1 MPQRQ
6 SDFEFRQ
13 RASLSQQLADK
24 DKIFQKLAGSNPEIS
39 KSIGILLVLCENGIL
54 NKNNPY
60 VKLAIA
66 VLDVERKAD
75 FATSEKTDVVTKL
88 GLQMPK
94 RDAVYDGAIDK

>member
-13 RASLSQQLADK
+13 RASLSQQLAYK
-24 DKIFQKLAGSNPEIS
+24 DKIYQKLAGSDPELS
-39 KSIGILLVLCENGIL
+39 KTIGVLLVLCEKKIL

-66 VLDVERKAD
+66 ILDAERKAA

-88 GLQMPK
+88 GLQMAK
-94 RDAVYDGAIDK
+94 RDMVYDGASDK